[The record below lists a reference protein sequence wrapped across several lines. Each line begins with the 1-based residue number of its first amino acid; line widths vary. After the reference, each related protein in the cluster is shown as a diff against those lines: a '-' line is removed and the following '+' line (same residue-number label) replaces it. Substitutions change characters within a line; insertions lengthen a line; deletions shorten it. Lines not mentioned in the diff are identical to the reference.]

1 MTANRR
7 VFLKRRPSGMPTAA
21 DFGIEDQAISEVGD
35 QQVLVRVSVISI
47 DAFIRTTLDGGGI
60 HGTAPIGGT
69 IVALGVGEVL
79 ESRFAPLAP
88 GDWVTGPLLAQTH
101 ALMPGAMMQKVD
113 IALAPP
119 SAYVGVLGL
128 TTGLTAHVGMIQIG
142 KVRAGD
148 TVVVSGAA
156 GAVGMLASQ
165 IAKVK
170 GARAIGIA
178 GGPEKVAYLRDEI
191 GLDGAVDYK
200 NEDVGARLDALAP
213 NGINVYFDN
222 VGGELLDTVLDR
234 IAAEAR
240 VVICGAIS
248 QYQHLDDVRG
258 PKLYL
263 RLAERNATMAG
274 FTVDHYPQTFASASA
289 ELVHWGEQG
298 KLRLPEHVVNGID
311 GFPQALITLF
321 NGGHTGKLL
330 VKP

>member
-1 MTANRR
+1 MTVNRR
-7 VFLKRRPSGMPTAA
+7 VFLKRRPNGMPVAA
-21 DFGIEDQAISEVGD
+21 DFGIEDQPVDAVGPD
-35 QQVLVRVSVISI
+35 QVLVKVAVISI

-69 IVALGVGEVL
+69 VVALGVGEVL
-79 ESRFAPLAP
+79 ESRFAGLAA
-88 GDWVTGPLLAQTH
+88 GDWVTGPVLAQTH
-101 ALMPGAMMQKVD
+101 ASMPGAMMQKVD
-113 IALAPP
+113 IGQAPP

-156 GAVGMLASQ
+156 GAVGILASQ
-165 IAKVK
+165 IAKAR

-178 GGPEKVAYLRDEI
+178 GGARKVAYLLDEI
-191 GLDGAVDYK
+191 GLDGAIDYK
-200 NEDVGARLDALAP
+200 NDDVAAKLDALAP
-213 NGINVYFDN
+213 NGIDVYFDN
-222 VGGELLDTVLDR
+222 VGGELLDTVLER
-234 IAAEAR
+234 IAPEAR

-248 QYQHLDDVRG
+248 QYHHLDDVRG

-263 RLAERNATMAG
+263 RLAERNATMGG
-274 FTVDHYPQTFASASA
+274 FTVDHYPQTFAAASA
-289 ELVHWGEQG
+289 ELALWAKQG
-298 KLRLPEHVVNGID
+298 KLRLPEHVIKGID

>member
-1 MTANRR
+1 MATNRR
-7 VFLKRRPSGMPTAA
+7 VFLKHRPNGLPNTE
-21 DFGIEDQAISEVGD
+21 DFGIEDQTVDDVAPD
-35 QQVLVRVSVISI
+35 QVLVRVAVISI
-47 DAFIRTTLDGGGI
+47 DAFIGTTLDGGGI
-60 HGTAPIGGT
+60 HGTTPIGGT

-79 ESRFAPLAP
+79 QSRYEPLQA
-88 GDWVTGPLLAQTH
+88 GDWVTGPTMAQTV
-101 ALMPGAMMQKVD
+101 ALMPGTMMQKIDVSV
-113 IALAPP
+113 APP

-148 TVVVSGAA
+148 TVVVSAAA

-165 IAKVK
+165 IAKAN

-178 GGPEKVAYLRDEI
+178 GGPSKIAFLVDEI
-191 GLDGAVDYK
+191 GLDGAIDYK
-200 NEDVGARLDALAP
+200 NDDVAARLDELAP

-222 VGGELLDTVLDR
+222 VGGELLDTVLHR
-234 IAAEAR
+234 IAPEAR

-263 RLAERNATMAG
+263 RLAERNATMGG
-274 FTVDHYPQTFASASA
+274 FTVDHYPQTFESASA
-289 ELVHWGEQG
+289 ELALWTKQG
-298 KLRLPEHVVNGID
+298 KLRLPEHVVDGID

>member
-1 MTANRR
+1 MPTNRR
-7 VFLKRRPSGMPTAA
+7 VFLKQRPNGMPTPA
-21 DFGIEDQAISEVGD
+21 DFGVENQSIGDVGAEM
-35 QQVLVRVSVISI
+35 VLVKVAVLSI

-69 IVALGVGEVL
+69 VVALGVGEVL
-79 ESRFAPLAP
+79 DSKFAALAP
-88 GDWVTGPLLAQTH
+88 GDWVTGPMLAQTH
-101 ALMPGAMMQKVD
+101 ALMPGAMMQKIDVK
-113 IALAPP
+113 AAPP
-119 SAYVGVLGL
+119 SSYVGALGL

-142 KVRAGD
+142 KVHAGD

-156 GAVGMLASQ
+156 GAVGLLACQ
-165 IAKVK
+165 IAKAK

-178 GGPEKVAYLRDEI
+178 GGPRKVAYLVDEI
-191 GLDGAVDYK
+191 GLDGAIDYK
-200 NEDVGARLDALAP
+200 NDDVGAKLDALAP

-234 IAAEAR
+234 LAQEAR

-263 RLAERNATMAG
+263 RLAERNATMGG

-289 ELVHWGEQG
+289 EIVQWMAQG
-298 KLRLPEHVVNGID
+298 KLRLPEHVVDGID

>member
-7 VFLKRRPSGMPTAA
+7 VFLKQRPNGMPRAA
-21 DFGIEDQAISEVGD
+21 DFGVEDQTVAEIGPE
-35 QQVLVRVSVISI
+35 QVLVKVAVISI

-69 IVALGVGEVL
+69 VVALGVGEVI
-79 ESRFAPLAP
+79 ESRFASLAP

-113 IALAPP
+113 IGIAPP
-119 SAYVGVLGL
+119 SAYVGVFGL
-128 TTGLTAHVGMIQIG
+128 TTGLTAHVGMIQVG
-142 KVRAGD
+142 EVRAGD
-148 TVVVSGAA
+148 TVVVSAAA
-156 GAVGMLASQ
+156 GAVGILASQ
-165 IAKVK
+165 IARAK

-178 GGPEKVAYLRDEI
+178 GGPKKVAYLVDEM

-200 NEDVGARLDALAP
+200 NDDVAARLGVLAP

-222 VGGELLDTVLDR
+222 VGGELLDVVLDR
-234 IAAEAR
+234 IAPEAR

-263 RLAERNATMAG
+263 RLAERNATMRG
-274 FTVDHYPQTFASASA
+274 FTVDHYPQTFAAA
-289 ELVHWGEQG
+289 TAQLTQWMQQG
-298 KLRLPEHVVNGID
+298 KLRLPEHVINGID

>member
-7 VFLKRRPSGMPTAA
+7 VFLKQRPNGMPTTA
-21 DFGIEDQAISEVGD
+21 DFGIEDQPLPEVGKDQVLIRVAAISM
-35 QQVLVRVSVISI
+35 
-47 DAFIRTTLDGGGI
+47 DAFIRTTLDGDGI

-69 IVALGVGEVL
+69 VMALGVGEVL
-79 ESRFAPLAP
+79 TSRFAGLAP
-88 GDWVTGPLLAQTH
+88 GDWVTGPTLAQTH
-101 ALMPGAMMQKVD
+101 SLMPGQIIDVSKVQ
-113 IALAPP
+113 P
-119 SAYVGVLGL
+119 STYVGVLGM

-156 GAVGMLASQ
+156 GAVGIVACQ
-165 IAKVK
+165 IAKAK

-178 GGPEKVAYLRDEI
+178 GGPQKVAYLRNEI

-200 NEDVGARLDALAP
+200 NADVGAQLDVLAP

-222 VGGELLDTVLDR
+222 VGGELLDTVLHR
-234 IAAEAR
+234 IAPEAR

-263 RLAERNATMAG
+263 RLAERNATMGG
-274 FTVDHYPQTFASASA
+274 FTVDHYPQTFAAASA
-289 ELVHWGEQG
+289 ELVGWMAQG
-298 KLRLPEHVVNGID
+298 KVRLPEHVINGID

-321 NGGHTGKLL
+321 TGGHTGKLL

>member
-1 MTANRR
+1 MTTNRR
-7 VFLKRRPSGMPTAA
+7 VFLKRRPDGLPTTA
-21 DFGIEDQAISEVGD
+21 DFGIEDQAIAEVGD
-35 QQVLVRVSVISI
+35 AQVLVRVEVISI

-69 IVALGVGEVL
+69 VVALGVGEVL
-79 ESRFAPLAP
+79 QSRFEALKP
-88 GDWVTGPLLAQTH
+88 GDWVTGPTMAQTV
-101 ALMPGAMMQKVD
+101 ALMPGAMMQKIDVAD
-113 IALAPP
+113 VPP
-119 SAYVGVLGL
+119 STYVGVLGL

-142 KVRAGD
+142 KVRADD

-165 IAKVK
+165 IAKAK
-170 GARAIGIA
+170 GARVIGIA
-178 GGPEKVAYLRDEI
+178 GGPGKVAFLIDEI
-191 GLDGAVDYK
+191 GLDGAIDYK
-200 NEDVGARLDALAP
+200 SDDVAARLDELAP
-213 NGINVYFDN
+213 DGVNVYFDN

-234 IAAEAR
+234 IAPEAR

-263 RLAERNATMAG
+263 RLAERNATMGG

-289 ELVHWGEQG
+289 EMALWMQQG
-298 KLRLPEHVVNGID
+298 KLRLPEHVVDGID